1 MGVYFQA
8 QDDFLDAFGT
18 YEQIGKH
25 GTDIQDKKC
34 GWLFCN
40 AYNGM
45 VDAAQKKVL
54 DKHYGKC
61 KLGSEEE
68 GRIKQIYR
76 AIGLKE
82 KYEAYEEEVIKRL
95 GLKARQSAVGRL
107 QNAEGVQGVSELFSL
122 GGARSVISRGAR
134 VKGVKCAHLVG
145 RDGHDAY
152 SGGGT
157 GGSAP
162 VGLARS
168 LTRTAV
174 DLCVNQP
181 MNRW

>member
-61 KLGSEEE
+61 KLGSKEEQK
-68 GRIKQIYR
+68 IKQIYR
-76 AIGLKE
+76 DVGLRE
-82 KYEAYEEEVIKRL
+82 KYEAYEEESYQTIM
-95 GLKARQSAVGRL
+95 GLK
-107 QNAEGVQGVSELFSL
+107 
-122 GGARSVISRGAR
+122 
-134 VKGVKCAHLVG
+134 
-145 RDGHDAY
+145 
-152 SGGGT
+152 
-157 GGSAP
+157 GSC
-162 VGLARS
+162 S
-168 LTRTAV
+168 
-174 DLCVNQP
+174 
-181 MNRW
+181 

>member
-1 MGVYFQA
+1 MMGVYFQA

-61 KLGSEEE
+61 KLWSKEEE
-68 GRIKQIYR
+68 RIKRIYR
-76 AIGLKE
+76 DVGLKA
-82 KYEAYEEEVIKRL
+82 KYEAYEEESYRDHGLEGFGSGARAVSTRSDAAHKR
-95 GLKARQSAVGRL
+95 R
-107 QNAEGVQGVSELFSL
+107 ELCFL
-122 GGARSVISRGAR
+122 GGA
-134 VKGVKCAHLVG
+134 
-145 RDGHDAY
+145 Y
-152 SGGGT
+152 
-157 GGSAP
+157 
-162 VGLARS
+162 
-168 LTRTAV
+168 
-174 DLCVNQP
+174 
-181 MNRW
+181 

>member
-1 MGVYFQA
+1 MVVMGVYFQA

-61 KLGSEEE
+61 KLGSKEEE
-68 GRIKQIYR
+68 KIKQIYR
-76 AIGLKE
+76 DIGLKE
-82 KYEAYEEEVIKRL
+82 KYEAYEEASYAEIMS
-95 GLKARQSAVGRL
+95 LK
-107 QNAEGVQGVSELFSL
+107 
-122 GGARSVISRGAR
+122 
-134 VKGVKCAHLVG
+134 
-145 RDGHDAY
+145 
-152 SGGGT
+152 
-157 GGSAP
+157 GSAKQVP
-162 VGLARS
+162 W
-168 LTRTAV
+168 AV
-174 DLCVNQP
+174 FETFLKKVYK
-181 MNRW
+181 RKK

>member
-61 KLGSEEE
+61 MLGSKEEAK
-68 GRIKQIYR
+68 IKQIYR
-76 AIGLKE
+76 AIGLRE
-82 KYEAYEEEVIKRL
+82 KYEAYEEASYAEIM
-95 GLKARQSAVGRL
+95 GLKGSCSQVPWAVFETFLKKVYKR
-107 QNAEGVQGVSELFSL
+107 
-122 GGARSVISRGAR
+122 
-134 VKGVKCAHLVG
+134 KK
-145 RDGHDAY
+145 
-152 SGGGT
+152 
-157 GGSAP
+157 
-162 VGLARS
+162 
-168 LTRTAV
+168 
-174 DLCVNQP
+174 
-181 MNRW
+181 